1 MSTALTLPTHPTHRH
16 PRTGLALRAIG
27 FHPRTGLP
35 LWPIIGAAA
44 DDWSSVFEGKTP
56 TEVKEALE
64 AAQEAAQK
72 AGSGDPSPWDDL
84 FKDQKPED
92 VKEALENSRKWETRA
107 KGNKAKADQ
116 FDELVKKITGKD
128 DDTDPEK
135 LAQDLTAAQRDARAT
150 KVEVAVL
157 KSASKHDADPALL
170 ADSRSFMD
178 SIADLD
184 PADDDFKSKLD
195 AAIKKAVEDNAALK
209 VTSATGP
216 RPVRQQ
222 GKPSQGRQ
230 GGVQAGAERYKERRQ
245 RSSTTTS

>member
-1 MSTALTLPTHPTHRH
+1 MSAALPNHPTRRH

-27 FHPRTGLP
+27 FHPRTGRP
-35 LWPIIGAAA
+35 LWPIIGAAE

-56 TEVKEALE
+56 AEVKQELD
-64 AAQEAAQK
+64 AAVAA
-72 AGSGDPSPWDDL
+72 AATGGDDNPWAEL

-116 FDELVKKITGKD
+116 LDELVKKITGKD
-128 DDTDPEK
+128 DGDPDPEK
-135 LAQDLTAAQRDARAT
+135 LAGELTAAQREARAT
-150 KVEVAVL
+150 KVENAVL
-157 KSASKHDADPALL
+157 KRAGKHDANPSLL

-184 PADDDFKSKLD
+184 PAADDFGSRID
-195 AAIKKAVEDNAALK
+195 DAIKKAVDANAALK
-209 VTSATGP
+209 VTTVTGP
-216 RPVRQQ
+216 KPVRQQ
-222 GKPSQGRQ
+222 GHPSGGKQ

-245 RSSTTTS
+245 RSSTTS